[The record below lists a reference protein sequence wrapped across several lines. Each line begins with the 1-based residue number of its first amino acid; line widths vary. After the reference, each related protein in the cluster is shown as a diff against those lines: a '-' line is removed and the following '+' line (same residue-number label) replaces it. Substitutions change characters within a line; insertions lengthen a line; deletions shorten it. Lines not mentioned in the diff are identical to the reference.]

1 MKRAAIAVTVGTVA
15 GLALALGGMY
25 VVLCYGP
32 DLNQEF

>member
-1 MKRAAIAVTVGTVA
+1 MKRVAVAVTVGTVA
-15 GLALALGGMY
+15 GWILGLGGMY